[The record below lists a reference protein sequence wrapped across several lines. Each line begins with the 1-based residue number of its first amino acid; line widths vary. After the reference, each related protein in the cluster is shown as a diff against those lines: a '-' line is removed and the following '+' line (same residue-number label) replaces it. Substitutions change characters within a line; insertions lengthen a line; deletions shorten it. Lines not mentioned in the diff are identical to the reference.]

1 MADSAERLGVPRN
14 YSIAWLP
21 VVSFALGIFPL
32 PVQSNSLHSTSRD
45 SFPKSNLCAFFE
57 GSAKVPRLQAN
68 RHNQA
73 RVKGTRAYSSIED
86 WSLPCGRSLT
96 LYGLHAPHEQD
107 RAGSV
112 VPNQEDEGPIDS
124 KCCLAWRRPTQ

>member
-1 MADSAERLGVPRN
+1 MVGQSTGEPSGGRSHALDPHNRHNPSQPDDALRFPPRCPAVRCHIEDVEGSADSAERLGVPRN

-45 SFPKSNLCAFFE
+45 SLPKSNLCVFFE
-57 GSAKVPRLQAN
+57 GSAKVPRLQVN

-73 RVKGTRAYSSIED
+73 RVIGTRA
-86 WSLPCGRSLT
+86 
-96 LYGLHAPHEQD
+96 
-107 RAGSV
+107 
-112 VPNQEDEGPIDS
+112 
-124 KCCLAWRRPTQ
+124 